1 MRDVLVAAA
10 LGFALLPGVWTL
22 LKPAVF
28 RELTARPLLA
38 LMALACG
45 LMAVWWLLPLV
56 PGRLAAFA
64 IPVIAAVDVLFYL
77 RSRADYG
84 RSRGLPP
91 GSLGLG
97 NSLDA
102 IDDPTFYARAA
113 RRWGPVFKMSQ
124 FQRPV
129 ACIVDLPLGLEIME
143 SQRANLAQPRL
154 PFGRLSP
161 GNYIEF
167 MQDEQHARYRGIL
180 KSALSGP
187 VVTDSRPGVR
197 SVMQH
202 ELSAWAERD
211 RGQGSDPDPVL
222 ERISFAS
229 LVRVVFGIAA
239 DDPRVDELEQS
250 FAALGSARMF
260 LERRPEQR
268 QEPYNRLVGIV
279 RDFGTG
285 MLADR
290 ATGADPPPRSL
301 LGEILKTD
309 PAQLGDDT
317 LIGNLVLIVHVTR
330 SNIRGLLGW
339 VLKEYCDHPEFGLE
353 IREAASGTTTAT
365 ASVGAL
371 AGNFVNETLRLHQSE
386 YFYREVKHPISIG
399 PYRIPRGWLLR
410 VCVRECHDNP
420 DVFPHPEQF
429 DPKRF
434 AGRHYTKGEYCPFS
448 DGSHSCFGAGLAVMI
463 ANTLVT
469 VLATG
474 FQVRGVADGPVVRQ
488 GNRHWSHWRPS
499 LAFRVAVSLPGAGT
513 E

>member
-1 MRDVLVAAA
+1 MHDVLVAAA
-10 LGFALLPGVWTL
+10 LGLALLPGVWTI

-28 RELTARPLLA
+28 RELTARPFLA
-38 LMALACG
+38 LAALALGCVA
-45 LMAVWWLLPLV
+45 LIWLVPLV
-56 PGRLAAFA
+56 PGWAAAFA
-64 IPVIAAVDVLFYL
+64 VPAIAAADVLFYL
-77 RSRADYG
+77 RSRGVYG

-91 GSLGLG
+91 GSLSLA

-102 IDDPTFYARAA
+102 IDDRTFYARAA

-202 ELSAWAERD
+202 ELAAWAERD

-222 ERISFAS
+222 ERIAFAS

-239 DDPRVDELEQS
+239 DDPRVDELEKS

-260 LERRPEQR
+260 AERRPAR
-268 QEPYNRLVGIV
+268 WQEPYDRLVRIV

-285 MLADR
+285 MLADS
-290 ATGADPPPRSL
+290 ATGVDPPPRSL

-353 IREAASGTTTAT
+353 IREAASGTTPDT
-365 ASVGAL
+365 ASAGAL

-386 YFYREVKHPISIG
+386 YFYREVKREISIG
-399 PYRIPRGWLLR
+399 PYRIPQGWLLR
-410 VCVRECHDNP
+410 VCVRECHDHP

-434 AGRHYTKGEYCPFS
+434 AGRHYTRGEYCPFS
-448 DGSHSCFGAGLAVMI
+448 DGSHSCFGAGLALMI

-474 FQVRGVADGPVVRQ
+474 FEVRGVADGPVVRQ

-499 LAFRVAVSLPGAGT
+499 LAFRVAVSLRGP
-513 E
+513 EVE